1 LTDEEIEAMYK
12 GKPPID
18 MGVVDYK
25 SFAKV
30 ICGGGGEE
38 KK

>member
-1 LTDEEIEAMYK
+1 MYK

-25 SFAKV
+25 AFAKV